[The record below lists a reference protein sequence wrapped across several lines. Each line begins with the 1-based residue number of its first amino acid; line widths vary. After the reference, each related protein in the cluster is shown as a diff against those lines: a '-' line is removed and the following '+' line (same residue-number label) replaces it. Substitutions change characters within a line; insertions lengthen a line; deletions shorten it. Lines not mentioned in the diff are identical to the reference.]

1 MLVGQK
7 NNDGWVLR
15 VDGNGDV
22 IWSKTY
28 GGTNLDVLTDVLVS
42 GSYIFASGST

>member
-22 IWSKTY
+22 IQVISSPVVL
-28 GGTNLDVLTDVLVS
+28 LDPL
-42 GSYIFASGST
+42 GRKFGMP